1 MRSGASGHLAL
12 TLLAVQAVA
21 LLAFAGY
28 VLSDEGLS
36 FSGVVNSVDALLA
49 AGFVWLWRGLLAC
62 TFAMRPVAPEQRDF
76 RLYRYGYPVLL
87 LWRTTTLYLILVSL
101 SFGAN
106 FTVSLVVL
114 LVATA
119 AALWVNWQTFVVS
132 LKLVQKPLEEGA
144 RARLRALL
152 EYGAALS
159 ALLTVMNLWPPA
171 GLDRPTLTEG
181 LVWGLTGALDVAATL
196 AVRAAL
202 LQKVKG

>member
-1 MRSGASGHLAL
+1 MRPAASARLAL
-12 TLLAVQAVA
+12 TLLAVQAVG
-21 LLAFAGY
+21 LLAFAMY
-28 VLSDEGLS
+28 VVFDEGLS

-49 AGFVWLWRGLLAC
+49 AGFVWVWRGLLAS
-62 TFAMRPVAPEQRDF
+62 TFAMRPVPPEQGAF
-76 RLYRYGYPVLL
+76 RIYRYGYPVLL
-87 LWRTTTLYLILVSL
+87 LWRTATLYLILVSL

-114 LVATA
+114 LIATA

-132 LKLVQKPLEEGA
+132 LKLVQKPLEAGT
-144 RARLRALL
+144 RARLRSLL

-159 ALLTVMNLWPPA
+159 ALLTIMNLWPPA

-181 LVWGLTGALDVAATL
+181 VVWGLSGALDVAATL

-202 LQKVKG
+202 LQKTKG